1 MSNFSLLPIELHGTK
16 KCSTD
21 QNSLNCSTVAVL
33 LTIQIDRFLLSQQTM
48 ITYNLIELTDSKEYA
63 QVKYKGESNIP
74 TIGKHTQI
82 QICLLQ
88 CKQSF
93 CDLLK

>member
-48 ITYNLIELTDSKEYA
+48 ITYNLIELTDSKR
-63 QVKYKGESNIP
+63 
-74 TIGKHTQI
+74 
-82 QICLLQ
+82 ICTSKMQ
-88 CKQSF
+88 RRVQHPNYWQTYPNP
-93 CDLLK
+93 DLFTAM